1 MVRWADDRDTS
12 LRCIHTTCVM
22 DSMNPGVFVDGNPV
36 NTPHYPF
43 VDDTLY
49 GDLWKRILQAIAA
62 SIEACFM
69 IFGARN
75 DSLRPCPLSLE
86 KFTQLK
92 CSPIRQQLGLIIN
105 TNTLCICIPPSK
117 LDALQKLITSTFHVQ
132 RKQFTVLEGATLLG
146 NLDHLASHI
155 PWFRHTYLSIRSTF
169 NAAISHLHHAAE
181 QSDDYIHLLG
191 QCDNLSGSHLS
202 HHHHFMAKWLASKIY
217 TNKKEKF
224 NITRAFQNDLA
235 LLRTLTS
242 SQSLWVTPIPH
253 IIPRTPSFVAYCDSC
268 LTGAGGYSPDLKFFW
283 TLQWPKV
290 DPSVDDLLTNERHI
304 NILEYAAILIT
315 YAIAQRCLRDNPS
328 LAPDS
333 YPTILIHSDNTS
345 AISWATKTISSSDP
359 TAKHFARIAC
369 LLQLNARLGFKVVH
383 IEGENNRVSDDL
395 SRIFSNSNSPLLS
408 LSDQIQPIQA
418 KHHQLQLCS
427 HYQVPPNLLSLVTM
441 VLSKDAEKL
450 VLAWKKSSI
459 PSIPDNDSTTTGWNL
474 LD

>member
-1 MVRWADDRDTS
+1 
-12 LRCIHTTCVM
+12 M
-22 DSMNPGVFVDGNPV
+22 DSMNPGVLVDGSPV

-49 GDLWKRILQAIAA
+49 ADLLKRILQAIAA

-86 KFTQLK
+86 KFQLLS

-105 TNTLCICIPPSK
+105 TNTLCICIPSSK
-117 LDALQKLITSTFHVQ
+117 LDALQELITSTFHPH

-169 NAAISHLHHAAE
+169 NAAISHLHHATE
-181 QSDDYIHLLG
+181 QSASYIHLLG
-191 QCDNLSGSHLS
+191 QRDNLSGTQLS
-202 HHHHFMAKWLASKIY
+202 HHHHFMAKWLASQVY
-217 TNKKEKF
+217 SNKNEKL
-224 NITRAFQNDLA
+224 NVTKPFQNDLA

-242 SQSLWVTPIPH
+242 DQSLWVTPIPH

-283 TLQWPKV
+283 YIQWPHS
-290 DPSVDDLLTNERHI
+290 DPSVDDLLADETHI
-304 NILEYAAILIT
+304 NLLEYTAILIT
-315 YAIAQRCLRDNPS
+315 YAIAQRCLRDNPL

-345 AISWATKTISSSDP
+345 AVSWATTTISSSDP
-359 TAKHFARIAC
+359 IAKHIARIAC
-369 LLQLNARLGFKVVH
+369 LLQLKVRLGLKVVH
-383 IEGENNRVSDDL
+383 IEGEENNVSDDL
-395 SRIFSNSNSPLLS
+395 SRMFANTSSPLFS
-408 LSDQIQPIQA
+408 LSNQIKSLQDRHQ
-418 KHHQLQLCS
+418 QLQHCS
-427 HYQVPPNLLSLVTM
+427 HYPVPPNLLSLVTT
-441 VLSKDAEKL
+441 VLSRHAGKL
-450 VLAWKKSSI
+450 VLAWKKSNT
-459 PSIPDNDSTTTGWNL
+459 PSIPDNDSTITGWNL